1 MNKLLIQVELVTTFG
16 SDTFPLLHE
25 PITCVLFSVI
35 SQSNWLITPIIY
47 FKIYFRGRWKQ
58 HFTLFFCSKL
68 IHTWALAMKTLLL
81 ASFIE
86 CKKNLEDLMHIY
98 IYWNLCNWVLLHFI
112 DRVANCKGAVHIE
125 LENGTT
131 HIEYDAIF

>member
-16 SDTFPLLHE
+16 SDTFSLLHE

-35 SQSNWLITPIIY
+35 SQSNWLITPSIY

-58 HFTLFFCSKL
+58 QFTLFFCSKL
-68 IHTWALAMKTLLL
+68 IHTWALAMQTFL
-81 ASFIE
+81 E
-86 CKKNLEDLMHIY
+86 CKKHLEDLMHIN
-98 IYWNLCNWVLLHFI
+98 ISWNLCSWVLLHFI
-112 DRVANCKGAVHIE
+112 DRVAICKGAVHIE